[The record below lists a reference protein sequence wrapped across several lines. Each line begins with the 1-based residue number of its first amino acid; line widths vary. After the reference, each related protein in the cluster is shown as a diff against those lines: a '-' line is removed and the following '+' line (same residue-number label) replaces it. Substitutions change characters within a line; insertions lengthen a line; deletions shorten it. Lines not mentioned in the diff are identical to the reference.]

1 MHAKRPHA
9 STHPVKDAASVKG
22 LGLTPAD
29 RREQQA
35 YEDALEFLLDRVNI
49 ERSRGRTV
57 DTDVFKLERTHAIM
71 SALGDPHKS
80 FRSVHVAGSKGKGS
94 VCEMTAASLQACGF
108 TTGLYTSPHLVDI
121 RERIR
126 INQQMIDH
134 ATFVDL
140 VDRLREIVPAIRREH
155 GEPTFFELMTALA
168 FLHFA
173 EQAVDIVVV
182 EVGLGG
188 RLDCTNVITPEVSAI
203 TAIQLEHTDI
213 LGDTLEKI
221 ATEKA
226 GIIKPNVPC
235 VTIPQQSEGILRV
248 FREKADAASSPLLV
262 LGKDIDFSSRFEASP
277 ELGHHTRICVATG
290 ATNFEHFPVPL
301 KGEHQALNA
310 GLALAILAKL
320 RERGFAIRE
329 KDAAAGLAMTPTAGR
344 LEVLGAAPKI
354 VLDGA
359 HNPES
364 IQALMRAIGS
374 HVRYDS
380 MVVIFGCASD
390 KNIAG
395 MLARIG
401 AGADKVIFTKASGT
415 RRGIE
420 PRELLRKFSEVCG
433 KMAQAAPNLREA
445 LAIAKTAV
453 AREDVICITGSFYL
467 AGEARAYFLERQRQ
481 LAQDAALREPK
492 RSSPTSRGG
501 ATTRSR
507 LA

>member
-1 MHAKRPHA
+1 MGLA
-9 STHPVKDAASVKG
+9 PVE
-22 LGLTPAD
+22 
-29 RREQQA
+29 RRERQA
-35 YEDALEFLLDRVNI
+35 YEDAVEFLFDRVNI

-57 DTDVFKLERTHAIM
+57 DTDVFKLERTHAILA
-71 SALGDPHKS
+71 ALGDPHKS

-94 VCEMTAASLQACGF
+94 VCEMTAASLQACGM

-126 INQQMIDH
+126 INQNMIDFG
-134 ATFVDL
+134 TFVDL
-140 VDRLREIVPAIRREH
+140 VDRIREIVPGVRRAH

-173 EQAVDIVVV
+173 EQAVDIAVV

-221 ATEKA
+221 ASEKA
-226 GIIKPNVPC
+226 GIIKPGVPC

-248 FREKADAASSPLLV
+248 LREKADAEGAPLLV
-262 LGKDIDFSSRFEASP
+262 LGKDIDFSYRFEASP

-301 KGEHQALNA
+301 KGEHQALNG
-310 GLALAILAKL
+310 GLSLAILAKL
-320 RERGFAIRE
+320 RERGFAMKE
-329 KDAAAGLAMTPTAGR
+329 KDVATGLAQTPTAGR
-344 LEVLGAAPKI
+344 LEVMGNSPKI

-364 IQALMRAIGS
+364 VHALMRAIGS

-380 MVVIFGCASD
+380 MIVVFGCSSD

-415 RRGIE
+415 KRAVE
-420 PRELLRKFSEVCG
+420 PRDLLRKFGEVCG
-433 KMAQAAPNLREA
+433 KMAQAAPTLTEA
-445 LAIAKTAV
+445 LAIAKSAV
-453 AREDVICITGSFYL
+453 GREDVICITGSFYL
-467 AGEARAYFLERQRQ
+467 AGEAKAYLLERQRQ
-481 LAQDAALREPK
+481 LAGSAGARELK
-492 RSSPTSRGG
+492 RTPPAPTPSG
-501 ATTRSR
+501 ASGLTR
-507 LA
+507 AKHV